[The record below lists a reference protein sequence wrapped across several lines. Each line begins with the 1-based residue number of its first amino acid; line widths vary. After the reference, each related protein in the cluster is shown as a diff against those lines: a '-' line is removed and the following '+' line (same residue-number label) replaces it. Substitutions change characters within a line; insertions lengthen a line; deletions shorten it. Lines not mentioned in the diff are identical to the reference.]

1 MFEKKMGSIIILVQA
16 GHPTPTL
23 MSGNGNS
30 YMILE
35 LSVESDTFDT
45 M

>member
-1 MFEKKMGSIIILVQA
+1 MSEKKMGSFIIFAQA
-16 GHPTPTL
+16 ANHTPTL
-23 MSGNGNS
+23 MPSNDNS

-35 LSVESDTFDT
+35 LSAESDTFDI

>member
-1 MFEKKMGSIIILVQA
+1 MSENKMGSVTILAQA
-16 GHPTPTL
+16 GHPTPTS

-35 LSVESDTFDT
+35 LSAKSDIFDI